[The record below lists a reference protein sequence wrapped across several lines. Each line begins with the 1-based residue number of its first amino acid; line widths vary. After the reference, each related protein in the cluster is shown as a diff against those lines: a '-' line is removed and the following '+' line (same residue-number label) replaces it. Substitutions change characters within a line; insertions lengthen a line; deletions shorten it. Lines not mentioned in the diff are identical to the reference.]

1 MPWGQTSGWDG
12 ASIDFTRVYEELIQ
26 PALEQAGVE
35 PFRPDREQHA
45 GDLCPDTF
53 QELLLAD
60 LVLADLTLDDPTVWY
75 ALGVRHALR
84 AGGVVLISASQASN
98 AFDRFSV
105 GRFGDGLSSSG
116 FGDGLS
122 GGGFGF
128 GLSGGGFGYRLSG
141 SRFGY
146 RLSGG
151 GPDPARLSTDRD
163 ALAAVVTSTL
173 AGGSGSR
180 TSPVFALLPQLR
192 EPPWD
197 TLRVRGRGPFGWA
210 YEAWTQCFER
220 ASRTGRIGDLLVLAD
235 EAPEAALRAR
245 AWIEAGMALAQR
257 EADRFAIEQL
267 DRGLSIDPDNLAA
280 LRQKGRCL
288 WRLALAQ
295 RQGYSRELAR
305 DYFAHLLEA
314 HPRDAETW
322 AWAGRVALD
331 DWLASWR
338 RPGLDAARQQQL
350 AFDALATLHQA
361 QIHFLNGF
369 RADPS
374 HVDAGL
380 QALTLLHLARHL
392 GDGTG
397 DTAADGTCDGAG
409 DGTSDAEQLRTL
421 SGAVRFAARSAAARG
436 QGAPSFKTLASL
448 GDLAV
453 LEGTSAEASAAYGMA
468 VCQGQP
474 DQAAVDACRSNL
486 LLLRQLGFR
495 PEVVGAAL
503 ASLDRAVAQAPPP
516 QATWRPRQ
524 VILFSGH
531 MVDRPQRPKPRFPP
545 SLEASAS
552 QRIDA
557 ALAELDAGPEDLAI
571 SQAASGGDLLF
582 LEACQRRGV
591 RRQVLLPFGEA
602 EFLEHSILPSL
613 QGDLW
618 RQRFDAMRERL
629 DPSLPIR
636 IMPEALGP
644 APKGRNPYE
653 RCNDWLLYSGLCH
666 GLEKLCF
673 LCLWDGEGGDGRGGT
688 AHMVRDV
695 EAHTGRVIRI
705 DTHSL
710 TPT

>member
-1 MPWGQTSGWDG
+1 M
-12 ASIDFTRVYEELIQ
+12 SIDFTRVYQELIQ

-35 PFRPDREQHA
+35 PFRPDQEQHA
-45 GDLCPDTF
+45 GDICPDNF

-60 LVLADLTLDDPTVWY
+60 LVLADLTIDNPAVWY

-84 AGGVVLISASQASN
+84 ARGVVLISAGQACN
-98 AFDRFSV
+98 AFDRFT
-105 GRFGDGLSSSG
+105 
-116 FGDGLS
+116 
-122 GGGFGF
+122 
-128 GLSGGGFGYRLSG
+128 G

-146 RLSGG
+146 GLSGA
-151 GPDPARLSTDRD
+151 GPDPARLATDRE
-163 ALAAVVTSTL
+163 ALAGVVTSTL
-173 AGGSGSR
+173 AGGAGPR

-192 EPPWD
+192 EPPRDNLW
-197 TLRVRGRGPFGWA
+197 VRGRGIFGLA
-210 YEAWTQCFER
+210 YEAWEQGFER
-220 ASRTGRIGDLLVLAD
+220 ASRTGRIADALVLAD

-245 AWIEAGMALAQR
+245 AWIEAGMALAAR
-257 EADRFAIEQL
+257 EEDRFAIEQL
-267 DRGLSIDPDNLAA
+267 DRGLSIEPDNLTA

-288 WRLALAQ
+288 RRLALAQ
-295 RQGYSRELAR
+295 QQGYSRERAM
-305 DYFAHLLEA
+305 AHVAQLLET
-314 HPRDAETW
+314 HPRDAE
-322 AWAGRVALD
+322 AWDLAGRVVQD

-338 RPGLDAARQQQL
+338 RPDLGATRQQQL
-350 AFDALATLHQA
+350 AFDGLATLHQA
-361 QIHFLNGF
+361 QILYLNGF

-374 HVDAGL
+374 HVEAGL
-380 QALTLLHLARHL
+380 QALTLMHLAHHL
-392 GDGTG
+392 GD
-397 DTAADGTCDGAG
+397 AAG
-409 DGTSDAEQLRTL
+409 DAEQLRTL
-421 SGAVRFAARSAAARG
+421 SGAVRFAARSAAMGG
-436 QGAPSFKTLASL
+436 QGSPSFKTLASL
-448 GDLAV
+448 GELAV
-453 LEGTSAEASAAYGMA
+453 LEGSSAEASAAYGMA
-468 VCQGQP
+468 VSQGQP
-474 DQAAVDACRSNL
+474 DHAAVDACRSQL

-495 PEVVGAAL
+495 PEVVQAAL
-503 ASLDRAVAQAPPP
+503 AGLDRAFTQAAPP
-516 QATWRPRQ
+516 QAAWRPRQ

-531 MVDRPQRPKPRFPP
+531 MIDRPQRPKPRFPP
-545 SLEASAS
+545 SLEAAAS
-552 QRIDA
+552 QRIEA
-557 ALAELDAGPEDLAI
+557 ALAELDAGAEDLAI

-591 RRQVLLPFGEA
+591 RRQVLLPFEEA
-602 EFLEHSILPSL
+602 EFLAHSILPSL

-629 DPSLPIR
+629 DPSLPLR

-710 TPT
+710 ASV